1 MNYTKSSMSNCI
13 QKKVKSTIP
22 FHIVIEGVDGAGKT
36 TYTSKLRRE
45 LLKIDP
51 SLHILT
57 TSEPHSQTPYHSTN
71 IDMIKWYAEDRIKW
85 YEKGIPAH
93 TDIIIQDRSFYSS
106 YVNNVT
112 NSEEKEVWKIEN
124 KNVPH
129 ADIILYLN
137 YTSLNECVRRD
148 SSSDKP
154 HSLKEL
160 QTQKQRYKEILP
172 VYTWFINKQNTE
184 STVALAVHH
193 EFLKEQIFNNKYKG
207 VMSGL
212 NKFMNKIQ

>member
-1 MNYTKSSMSNCI
+1 MNYKKSSMSNCI

-22 FHIVIEGVDGAGKT
+22 FYIIIEGVDGAGKT
-36 TYTSKLRRE
+36 TYTNKLKRE

-51 SLHILT
+51 SLYILT
-57 TSEPHSQTPYHSTN
+57 TSEPHSDSPECCDN
-71 IDMIKWYAEDRIKW
+71 IARIKWYAKDRIQW
-85 YEKGIPAH
+85 YENEIPAH

-112 NSEEKEVWKIEN
+112 NSEEKEVWTNEN
-124 KNVPH
+124 RTVPPS
-129 ADIILYLN
+129 DLILYLN
-137 YTSLNECVRRD
+137 YASLTECAIRD
-148 SSSDKP
+148 IKSDKP

-184 STVALAVHH
+184 RNVALAVYH
-193 EFLKEQIFNNKYKG
+193 EFLKEKIFNNEHYG

>member
-1 MNYTKSSMSNCI
+1 MNYNNSHISYCI

-22 FHIVIEGVDGAGKT
+22 FHIIIEGVDGAGKT

-45 LLKIDP
+45 LLNIDN

-57 TSEPHSQTPYHSTN
+57 TSEPHSHPPYHSNN
-71 IDMIKWYAEDRIKW
+71 IAMITWYAEDRIKW
-85 YEKGIPAH
+85 YEKGIPSH

-112 NSEEKEVWKIEN
+112 NSEEKEVWNIEN
-124 KNVPH
+124 ITVPH
-129 ADIILYLN
+129 PDLILYLN
-137 YTSLNECVRRD
+137 YASLNECVRRD

-160 QTQKQRYKEILP
+160 QTQNQRYKEILP

-184 STVALAVHH
+184 RNVALAVYH
-193 EFLKEQIFNNKYKG
+193 EFLKEKIINANENCIKY
-207 VMSGL
+207 GL
-212 NKFMNKIQ
+212 NKFKNKIQ

>member
-36 TYTSKLRRE
+36 TYTNKLKKE

-57 TSEPHSQTPYHSTN
+57 TSEPHSDAPECCDN
-71 IDMIKWYAEDRIKW
+71 ISRIKWYAKDRIQW
-85 YEKGIPAH
+85 YENEIPSH

-112 NSEEKEVWKIEN
+112 TFEEKEVWFIEN
-124 KNVPH
+124 SPVPSPNL
-129 ADIILYLN
+129 ILYID
-137 YTSLNECVRRD
+137 YASLTKCVIRD
-148 SSSDKP
+148 SKSDKP

-160 QTQKQRYKEILP
+160 QTQDQRYQEILP
-172 VYTWFINKQNTE
+172 GYTWFITKQNTE
-184 STVALAVHH
+184 INVALAVYH
-193 EFLKEQIFNNKYKG
+193 EFLKEKIINNSDNGIMYG
-207 VMSGL
+207 SD
-212 NKFMNKIQ
+212 KFMNKFQ

>member
-1 MNYTKSSMSNCI
+1 MNDNNNYKAEY
-13 QKKVKSTIP
+13 TIP
-22 FHIVIEGVDGAGKT
+22 FIIIIEGVDGAGKT
-36 TYTSKLRRE
+36 TYTNKLKKE

-57 TSEPHSQTPYHSTN
+57 TSEPHSDAPECCDN
-71 IDMIKWYAEDRIKW
+71 ISRIKWYAKDRIQW
-85 YEKGIPAH
+85 YENEIPSH

-112 NSEEKEVWKIEN
+112 KKDKKEVWKIEN
-124 KNVPH
+124 KSVPH
-129 ADIILYLN
+129 ADLILYLN

-184 STVALAVHH
+184 RSVALAVHH

-212 NKFMNKIQ
+212 NKFMNKVQ